1 MGKRGEAIRKSSN
14 RNRGRKTKEIEGES
28 SIMLSGEEIR
38 NERSERKCDNNS
50 KNSGS
55 RIRW

>member
-1 MGKRGEAIRKSSN
+1 MDKRGETIRKSSN